1 MDASLLFLFIPT
13 FFLVSISPGMCM
25 TLALTLGM
33 SVGVRRTMYMMV
45 GELLGVAAVAI
56 AAVLGV
62 AAIML
67 KFPELFVALKLVGGV
82 YLIYIATQMWRSK
95 GSMSVSSE
103 LSKKVDTS
111 RFTLF
116 SQGLITAIA
125 NPKGWAF
132 MISLL
137 PPFISPEKPFW
148 MQLTI
153 LVAIIL
159 CSEFIC
165 MMIYATGGKTLG
177 LLLSN
182 GRNVVL
188 VNRIS
193 ASLMFAVAI
202 WLVSDLL

>member
-1 MDASLLFLFIPT
+1 
-13 FFLVSISPGMCM
+13 M

-67 KFPELFVALKLVGGV
+67 KFPELFVALKLVGGA

-95 GSMSVSSE
+95 GSMSVSTE

-116 SQGLITAIA
+116 SQGLVTAIA